1 MILEMIN
8 LYGME
13 VLGALLLCLFGFFGM
28 IAKRILDTPLKVQLA
43 KIAVQFVEQTCKTL
57 HGKEKLNAALTT
69 LAELLAQ
76 KHITATVSE
85 MRILLEAAVAEFND
99 VFHKN
104 PTPTAN

>member
-13 VLGALLLCLFGFFGM
+13 VLGALLICLFGFFGM

-43 KIAVQFVEQTCKTL
+43 RIAVQFAEQTCKAL
-57 HGKEKLNAALTT
+57 GGEEKLKAALAA
-69 LAELLAQ
+69 LSELLAQ
-76 KHITATVSE
+76 KHIRATESE
-85 MRILLEAAVAEFND
+85 MRILLESAVAEFND

-104 PTPTAN
+104 PAAN